1 MKPVTIV
8 SPELPVNR
16 FVILIPTSNKIKR
29 FVEATVATTLCRHCF
44 DKFANNYHW
53 STIKLVNR
61 KELYFVPLHTRWR
74 LRIIRKIWH
83 LYSISM
89 IVIKLPS
96 CHLQCKLTS
105 YLFFNWQKER
115 KRVGVSKNSWEF
127 LNTIGCIAGTPKYLL
142 ISNDEVKYSG
152 NAKLF
157 WC

>member
-83 LYSISM
+83 LYSIFNDCYWITFMSFAM
-89 IVIKLPS
+89 QINLILV
-96 CHLQCKLTS
+96 LQLTKRE
-105 YLFFNWQKER
+105 KESR
-115 KRVGVSKNSWEF
+115 RFKELLGD
-127 LNTIGCIAGTPKYLL
+127 LNTSGCIAVTPKYL
-142 ISNDEVKYSG
+142 
-152 NAKLF
+152 
-157 WC
+157 